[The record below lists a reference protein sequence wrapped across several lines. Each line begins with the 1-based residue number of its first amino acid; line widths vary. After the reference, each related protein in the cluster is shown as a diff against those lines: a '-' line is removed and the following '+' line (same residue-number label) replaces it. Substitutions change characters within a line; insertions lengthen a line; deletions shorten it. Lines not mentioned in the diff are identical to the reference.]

1 MLTAITERLPEVAK
15 DVRLNLGKVLDLD
28 QTDGLTAPQV
38 AGCALAVAYHL
49 GDQLL
54 IEEFETLN
62 NDPALVNAAKL
73 AASLMAISNIYYRFT
88 HLSEQPE
95 LTQIP
100 AGLRMQT
107 MANPGVDKLSFEM
120 MCLAVSI
127 LNGCGACM
135 SAHSRQLVQH
145 GVPATAL
152 ARIGRIAAVTH
163 AAHVS
168 LRL

>member
-15 DVRLNLGKVLDLD
+15 DVRLNLGKVLDLE
-28 QTDGLTAPQV
+28 QTDGLTPSQV
-38 AGCALAVAYHL
+38 VGCALAVAYHL
-49 GDQLL
+49 SDPLI
-54 IEEFETLN
+54 IEELEALN
-62 NDPALVNAAKL
+62 SDPLVSNGAKL

-100 AGLRMQT
+100 AGLRMQG
-107 MANPGVDKLSFEM
+107 MANPGVDKLTFEM

-135 SAHSRQLVQH
+135 SAHSRQLGQH
-145 GVPATAL
+145 GIAATAL
-152 ARIGRIAAVTH
+152 ARIGRIAAIIH
-163 AAHVS
+163 ATNIS
-168 LRL
+168 LKL